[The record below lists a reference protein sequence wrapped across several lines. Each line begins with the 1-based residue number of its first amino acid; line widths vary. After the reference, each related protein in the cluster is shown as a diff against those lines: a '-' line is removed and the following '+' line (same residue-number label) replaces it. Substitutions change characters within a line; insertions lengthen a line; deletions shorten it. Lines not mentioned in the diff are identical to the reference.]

1 MTNNTSYPELAPINN
16 IHESLLNNL
25 RTKITDAFNDSELI
39 SETKYTEKMKL
50 IESATDM
57 STQEKLDAMDNNY
70 DRRNQECWQNIA
82 TFAIIS
88 LGIIGI
94 AVGSPVAFKSIYKCF
109 AA

>member
-1 MTNNTSYPELAPINN
+1 MTNNTNYPESAQINT

-25 RTKITDAFNDSELI
+25 WSKITDAFNDSELI
-39 SETKYTEKMKL
+39 SETKYTQKMKL

-70 DRRNQECWQNIA
+70 ERRNQERWQNIA
-82 TFAIIS
+82 VFAIIS
-88 LGIIGI
+88 LSAIGI
-94 AVGSPVAFKSIYKCF
+94 AFGSPAAAKSIRKCL